1 MKKITVPNK
10 ILNLLNTMG
19 GFKPRD
25 IIKAT
30 KLKPA
35 SVYTTLNVLRKQG
48 KIAKEEDGV
57 YISQTQTSTDVLEDA
72 LVKIKTHNSK
82 VTAKKPKTTRN
93 KDLEITIAYVD
104 KLEAENMQYHNWCLQ
119 WREKHDKMEQALAV
133 TESELHDAQ
142 AIIRYLEGRII

>member
-35 SVYTTLNVLRKQG
+35 SVYTTLNVLRNQK

-57 YISQTQTSTDVLEDA
+57 YISQTQTST
-72 LVKIKTHNSK
+72 TPSK
-82 VTAKKPKTTRN
+82 VTTNKPKTNRN

-119 WREKHDKMEQALAV
+119 WREKHDKLEQALAI
-133 TESELHDAQ
+133 TEAELADAK
-142 AIIRYLEGRII
+142 AVIRYLEGRVI

>member
-1 MKKITVPNK
+1 MKKATVASK

-35 SVYTTLNVLRKQG
+35 SVYTTLNVLRNQK

-57 YISQTQTSTDVLEDA
+57 YISQTQTST
-72 LVKIKTHNSK
+72 TPSK
-82 VTAKKPKTTRN
+82 VTVK
-93 KDLEITIAYVD
+93 IAPVDKVALTANYVK
-104 KLEAENMQYHNWCLQ
+104 KLEAENIQYHGWCLQ
-119 WREKHDKMEQALAV
+119 WREKHDKLEQALAI
-133 TESELHDAQ
+133 TESELADAK
-142 AIIRYLEGRII
+142 AVIRYLEGRVL

>member
-1 MKKITVPNK
+1 MKKATVASK

-35 SVYTTLNVLRKQG
+35 SVYTTLNVLRNQK

-57 YISQTQTSTDVLEDA
+57 YISQTQTST
-72 LVKIKTHNSK
+72 TPSK
-82 VTAKKPKTTRN
+82 VTANKPKTNRN

-119 WREKHDKMEQALAV
+119 WREKHDKLEQALAI
-133 TESELHDAQ
+133 TESELADAK
-142 AIIRYLEGRII
+142 AVIRYLEGRVL

>member
-1 MKKITVPNK
+1 MKKATVASK

-35 SVYTTLNVLRKQG
+35 SVYTTLNVLRNQK

-57 YISQTQTSTDVLEDA
+57 YISQTQTST
-72 LVKIKTHNSK
+72 SK
-82 VTAKKPKTTRN
+82 VTAKTTPKVTR
-93 KDLEITIAYVD
+93 EVAESTITLQYV
-104 KLEAENMQYHNWCLQ
+104 KNLEAENIEYHGWCLQ
-119 WREKHDKMEQALAV
+119 WREKHDKLEQALTI
-133 TESELHDAQ
+133 TESELADAK
-142 AIIRYLEGRII
+142 AVIRYLETKQ